1 VKLIQDLQQRQLQQ
15 QQQLIQQRQ
24 IQANH
29 QKNQAAQL
37 QAFHAQQV
45 CVAIAAFFFSLI
57 SFFPT
62 GGSRSSIIRA
72 SITPSYRISL

>member
-1 VKLIQDLQQRQLQQ
+1 LQQRQLQQ
-15 QQQLIQQRQ
+15 QQQLMQQRQ

-45 CVAIAAFFFSLI
+45 CDAIPEFVLYDWLQQFC
-57 SFFPT
+57 
-62 GGSRSSIIRA
+62 
-72 SITPSYRISL
+72 Y